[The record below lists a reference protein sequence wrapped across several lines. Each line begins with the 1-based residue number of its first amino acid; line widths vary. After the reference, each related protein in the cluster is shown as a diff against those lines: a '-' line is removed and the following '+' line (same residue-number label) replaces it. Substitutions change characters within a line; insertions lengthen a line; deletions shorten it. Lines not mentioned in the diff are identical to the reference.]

1 MQIFFFSPPFL
12 STFFVI
18 RKRKWRRFPR
28 LFHPLLTSLKT
39 IQFKFNKLEGKR
51 VCFREKAFQER
62 LAIFRRVQLRGQRRT
77 LYNSDIITRVT
88 GDTNIERYGRAAC
101 YERRGLRHQRLP
113 FPNRQHCLR
122 RAASEE
128 KETRNNS

>member
-1 MQIFFFSPPFL
+1 MPFLIHSYYFRTIIITVCRYSFSFFL
-12 STFFVI
+12 STFFII
-18 RKRKWRRFPR
+18 RKRRWRRFPR

-101 YERRGLRHQRLP
+101 YERRSLRSLSLII
-113 FPNRQHCLR
+113 NIV
-122 RAASEE
+122 
-128 KETRNNS
+128 